1 MSKVYPELEIVR
13 YDPHDCDLSLYKNDI
28 MDMEAQCFHENIQ
41 SDWEDVRSLMEDS
54 ISCFLVVDDSVDYT
68 DHNRWSGKIVGS
80 AYAIPMEKEEDIDK
94 DDPHREH
101 WIGIVRKYQEKKVS
115 YLYSISVLPSHSGK
129 DLAKRLM
136 IELLAD
142 CKAKGYDVLLSHAKE
157 GASLH
162 LHDFFGGIHINSVGN
177 WYETGH
183 SHTLC
188 EIDLK
193 SLYLMPMAPFQQK
206 TSFDC
211 GLTCVAML
219 CNDKPININRDIMI
233 KASGV
238 NHQGTT
244 HEGMI
249 ALVKYLGLNP
259 ILSGSISHIVDMLKN
274 NHPVI
279 VHTLS
284 PNVYEGHYL
293 LLHGI
298 GDDCLYSYDV
308 YDGIFGKLSMEEFER
323 VWWSNKYQNKWSIT
337 I

>member
-1 MSKVYPELEIVR
+1 MSKVYP
-13 YDPHDCDLSLYKNDI
+13 DLILKKYGVSWDIESLKDG
-28 MDMEAQCFHENIQ
+28 
-41 SDWEDVRSLMEDS
+41 LMEMEEKCFPES
-54 ISCFLVVDDSVDYT
+54 IQGDWSEIRGLIESSVSCYFFIDLESVE
-68 DHNRWSGKIVGS
+68 IIAS
-80 AYAIPMEKEEDIDK
+80 AYAISMEKEEDIDK
-94 DDPHREH
+94 SDPHYAYWLET
-101 WIGIVRKYQEKKVS
+101 IKKYEGQRVA

-177 WYETGH
+177 WYETGAT
-183 SHTLC
+183 HTLC
-188 EIDLK
+188 SINLRNTVMIPLREPIGQ
-193 SLYLMPMAPFQQK
+193 SLGW
-206 TSFDC
+206 DC
-211 GLTCVAML
+211 GIASLENL
-219 CNDKPININRDIMI
+219 LHHKGIQYNRESLI
-233 KASGV
+233 KQSGV
-238 NHQGTT
+238 NNQGTT